1 MRYLALATCFSA
13 TLQLAAQTTW
23 QPLPAPLT
31 FNQFYA
37 VAYDTLR
44 SELNVYDSGTGYS
57 TFNGLQWLS
66 RPTPP
71 VLGLEMAHDPVRDR
85 MVLIGQTLGATQ
97 TWGFDGATWGLLATQ
112 TPFSQPYG
120 VAWHAQRQTIVALSA
135 QGLHEW
141 NGSIWQAIGTVGTP
155 PSITSP
161 HVSDVFYDGLRN
173 VLVVAQRSGTSIGAV
188 WEWQATTGWSQPVS
202 APTLGSGVAHFGFDP
217 VRNRQVAIVRRTTST
232 PFTSDE
238 VWERVP
244 GGAAGWTLRGISP
257 SPTGDGP
264 LAWDAAQARLL
275 LVSWYVA
282 GPMLGY
288 TGAFPAMYYF
298 HGSGCAGSGPLVD
311 ELHVTSPA
319 AQPYAGSV
327 FVAEVSST
335 QSQLGVLV
343 TGLDDQTASG
353 APLPMSLASLG
364 MGNCLLRVSPDLLT
378 VLTPAGP
385 GTLRSS
391 VLLGPNPAALGL
403 EFFQQALIFKAGV
416 NPFGAVMTNSMR
428 GVKGLP

>member
-1 MRYLALATCFSA
+1 MRYLALATCIAA
-13 TLQLAAQTTW
+13 TLPLAAQTTW
-23 QPLPAPLT
+23 QPLPAPFT
-31 FNQFYA
+31 FNQFYF

-44 SELNVYDSGTGYS
+44 SELNVLDPGWGYS
-57 TFNGLQWLS
+57 TFNGVQWLS
-66 RPTPP
+66 RPTAP
-71 VLGLEMAHDPVRDR
+71 VFGQEMAYDPVRDR
-85 MVLIGQTLGATQ
+85 MVLVGQALGATQ
-97 TWGFDGATWGLLATQ
+97 TWGFDGTTWGLLSAQ

-120 VAWHAQRQTIVALSA
+120 MAWHAQRQTVVALSSL
-135 QGLHEW
+135 GLHEW
-141 NGSIWQAIGTVGTP
+141 NGSNWQAIASVGTP
-155 PSITSP
+155 PSTTSA
-161 HVSDVFYDGLRN
+161 HVFDVLYDDLRN
-173 VLVVAQRSGTSIGAV
+173 VLVVGQRSGTSIGAV
-188 WEWQATTGWSQPVS
+188 WEWQAATGWSQPVS
-202 APTLGSGVAHFGFDP
+202 APTFGAGVAHYGFDP
-217 VRNRQVAIVRRTTST
+217 SRNRQVAIVRRTLST

-244 GGAAGWTLRGISP
+244 GGAAGWTLRGLTP
-257 SPTGDGP
+257 SPTNDGP
-264 LAWDAAQARLL
+264 LAWDAAQGRLL

-288 TGAFPAMYYF
+288 TGAYPALYCF
-298 HGSGCAGSGPLVD
+298 HGSGCTGSGALVD

-319 AQPYAGSV
+319 ALPYAGSV
-327 FVAEVSST
+327 FVAEVGST
-335 QSQLGVLV
+335 QSPLGVLV
-343 TGLDDQTASG
+343 TGLNDQTASG

-385 GTLRSS
+385 SALQSS